1 MGNTFQIVI
10 SATDK
15 ATDTVRKVNKAIGSL
30 TQPFK
35 NVGTSFKSLGR
46 ELGFEKIGK
55 NLSSIGQSAEHAAKG
70 VGSIVAP
77 LAAITGVASVAGIIA
92 MADNW
97 SKLSRNVTYSA
108 QSIGVSTGRLQEF
121 QGAAKLA
128 GLSSEAMTQSLQ
140 SLGDTMEDALYG
152 RNQQALMLF
161 NRLGVGI
168 KRTKDGAMDAAGEFR
183 ALAAAIY
190 NIKSPQAQNLAAGQL
205 GLTALLPLIRQG
217 PAAFDQLIARA
228 RELGLVMSDGDIK
241 SANEFAANLS
251 ALQASG
257 EGLKNSIGNALI
269 PAIKPLVDQLTAW
282 ISKNRAL
289 IATRI
294 GEWARDFGKWLQSI
308 DWNKVGQGI
317 TNLVSGIA
325 DLVDHLGGWKA
336 AAIEVGV
343 VMNAGLI
350 ANVIA
355 LGYNLTRLGAGIGGI
370 ITKFGQ
376 MGIAAKSA
384 IDASEAAAATSAESA
399 AAGSAAGAA
408 GAAGTAAAGSGLL
421 ARLLGGASIGGLLKA
436 AAWAPRPDS
445 NDAASSMEDW
455 QRRDAGKSSWQMW
468 SDVFHGR
475 THFWSGAGD
484 GQNSQIKAP
493 SAKQALSIVQAF
505 EGMGWSHAQAA
516 GLAANL
522 ALESGFD
529 PKAVGDNGAAYGIGQ
544 WHGNRQMDFAR
555 WAGHTIGQSKLDE
568 QLRFVNFELTQGNEQ
583 RAGNAL
589 RAATSAGQAG
599 AIVSADYERP
609 ADQAGEAARRA
620 GLAET
625 YAKAPSSPYTTPA
638 TPQADTGSA
647 STGGAPGGDS
657 SINVLVTFDGAPDG
671 MKAKVTS
678 SGPVRTSSRIVY
690 SSVGQS

>member
-1 MGNTFQIVI
+1 VANTFQIVI

-55 NLSSIGQSAEHAAKG
+55 NLSSIGQSAERAAKG

-97 SKLSRNVTYSA
+97 AKLSRNVTYSA
-108 QSIGVSTGRLQEF
+108 QSIGVSTTKLQEF

-217 PAAFDQLIARA
+217 PAAFDQLISRA

-269 PAIKPLVDQLTAW
+269 PAIKPLIDQLTAW
-282 ISKNRAL
+282 ISKNRDL
-289 IATRI
+289 IASRI

-317 TNLVSGIA
+317 TNLVNGIA

-350 ANVIA
+350 ANVIS
-355 LGYNLTRLGAGIGGI
+355 LGYNLTKLGLGIGGI
-370 ITKFGQ
+370 IVKFGQ
-376 MGIAAKSA
+376 MGSAAKA
-384 IDASEAAAATSAESA
+384 ATVASEAAAATTAEAS
-399 AAGSAAGAA
+399 AAGSAA
-408 GAAGTAAAGSGLL
+408 GAAGTAAAGGGLL
-421 ARLLGGASIGGLLKA
+421 ARLLGGATIGALLKTA
-436 AAWAPRPDS
+436 MWVPRPDDDPAAMKGYIERLNPNHESTWQQWS
-445 NDAASSMEDW
+445 NI
-455 QRRDAGKSSWQMW
+455 
-468 SDVFHGR
+468 FHGR
-475 THFWSGAGD
+475 ERFGAQGHA
-484 GQNSQIKAP
+484 QNTKVKPP
-493 SAKQALSIVQAF
+493 SAAQVASVIKSF

-522 ALESGFD
+522 ATESGFD

-544 WHGNRQMDFAR
+544 WHQNRQFNFAK
-555 WAGHTIGQSKLDE
+555 WSGHDIGQSSLDE
-568 QLRFVNFELTQGNEQ
+568 QLRFVNYELTQGDEQ
-583 RAGNAL
+583 KAGAAL
-589 RAATSAGQAG
+589 RTATDAQQAG

-609 ADQAGEAARRA
+609 ADQTGEAARRA
-620 GLAET
+620 GLAGA
-625 YAKAPSSPYTTPA
+625 YAKAPSGPYTAPTTP
-638 TPQADTGSA
+638 TADTSA
-647 STGGAPGGDS
+647 SGATAGAGSNSDIS
-657 SINVLVTFDGAPDG
+657 VTVTFDNAPDG
-671 MKAKVTS
+671 LKAKVTS
-678 SGPVRTSSRIVY
+678 SGPARTTSRIVY